1 MTRNYTELSRLVT
14 FEERYAYVRV
24 NSSIG
29 IATFGFDRWLN
40 QAFYTSREW
49 RHARNVVIARDRGC
63 DLGIED
69 YPLWDRI
76 AIHHL
81 NPITVQELEAGDPAV
96 LDPEYLISVSHATH
110 NAIHFGKDM
119 PRRPA
124 VIERRSGDTK
134 LW

>member
-1 MTRNYTELSRLVT
+1 MIRTYSELAKLVT
-14 FEERYAYVRV
+14 FEERYAYLRV
-24 NSSIG
+24 HSSIG

-40 QAFYTSREW
+40 QAFYTSSQW
-49 RHARNVVIARDRGC
+49 RHARQVVIARDEGC
-63 DLGIED
+63 DLGVRD

-96 LDPEYLISVSHATH
+96 LDPEYLISASRTTH
-110 NAIHFGKDM
+110 NAIHFGKEC
-119 PRRPA
+119 PTNSAITARVP
-124 VIERRSGDTK
+124 GDTK